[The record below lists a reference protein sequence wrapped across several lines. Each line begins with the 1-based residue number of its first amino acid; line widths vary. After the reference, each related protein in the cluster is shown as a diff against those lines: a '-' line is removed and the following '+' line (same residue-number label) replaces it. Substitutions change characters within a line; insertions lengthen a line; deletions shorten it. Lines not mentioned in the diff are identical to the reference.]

1 MKKDSYVI
9 FNKEVSRVL
18 FDSVEEVCLNVLNDN
33 CSCGISEEMYDKK
46 DETFKCKNCF
56 IKENLE
62 FVNIDE
68 MVKLISLI
76 SSEYSFFNTTESVL
90 DDVLGMIECYNIY
103 ASNDEIELIQIDGFD
118 FCNGIGTYNMLV
130 KRSNGQSEI
139 FESNVF
145 NTYDELFLAVVILKI
160 HFDNIDNTFYK
171 NTEVKI
177 SL

>member
-9 FNKEVSRVL
+9 FNKEVSKVL
-18 FDSVEEVCLNVLNDN
+18 FDSVEEICSLVLSEKCYCADN
-33 CSCGISEEMYDKK
+33 EDIYDSR

-62 FVNIDE
+62 FISVDE
-68 MVKLISLI
+68 MVKLISLL
-76 SSEYSFFNTTESVL
+76 SQDYSFFNTTQTVV

-103 ASNDEIELIQIDGFD
+103 ASNDEIELIQIDEFD
-118 FCNGIGTYNMLV
+118 FCNGVGTYNMLV
-130 KRSNGQSEI
+130 KRSNGQSET

-145 NTYDELFLAVVILKI
+145 NSYDELFLAVVILKI
-160 HFDNIDNTFYK
+160 HFDNIDNTFYS

-177 SL
+177 NL